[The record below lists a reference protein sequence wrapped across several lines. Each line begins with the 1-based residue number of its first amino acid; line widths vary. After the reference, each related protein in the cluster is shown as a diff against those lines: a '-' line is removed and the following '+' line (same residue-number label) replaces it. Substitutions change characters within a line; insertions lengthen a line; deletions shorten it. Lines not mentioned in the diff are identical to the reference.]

1 MAKTRIYELARALNM
16 TNKALLS
23 KLEELGIEAK
33 SHMSSLND
41 DEVGRIKA
49 NIFHGKAESA
59 DVVEQK
65 RVRSNVIRK
74 RRQPA
79 MENPESEASA
89 EEEAREET
97 GKPAEEKASPEP
109 AAGEEEEI
117 EAPAQPEASAEP
129 DNSAP
134 AEGPEEEETEEAAEP
149 DKEETPTEAAEPESI
164 EPESPETIKAEKT
177 EEKEKKSPET
187 EKSKKKPRAKKHQAA
202 KIIKFPEKQPAPA
215 PEEPVR
221 TPGPAKTG
229 ETVTTA
235 PAAEGKGEKPAKK
248 TKKKKKHAEE
258 TPEGEDRLAKKKS
271 LSKRKEIIEGVALYD
286 RTRGRMR
293 KKGKGKSK
301 APSGAKPQIT
311 TPKAI
316 KRKIKIYESITVAEL
331 AKRMGIKANEIIG
344 KLMGMGVMAT
354 VNQSVD
360 FDTAA
365 LVATEFDYEV
375 EHAAMSE
382 QDLLKS
388 DEVDAPESLKN
399 RAPVVTIMGHVDHG
413 KTSLLDVIRKSS
425 ITDGEAGGITQH
437 IGAYKVDIKSGAIVF
452 LDTPGHEAFTA
463 MRARGAQ
470 ATDIVVLVVAADD
483 GVMPQTIEAIN
494 HSRAAGVPIVV
505 AVNKIDKDNADIDRV
520 KREISENGLI
530 PEDWGG
536 DTIFVPV
543 SAKQQMGLEDLM
555 DMILLQSEMLE
566 LKANPDK
573 HARGIVVES
582 KLDPGRGPVATVL
595 IQEGTLNVGEAV
607 VCGIH
612 YGKIR
617 AMLNDKGD
625 PIDTAGPST
634 PVEVLGLTGV
644 ATAGDEFV
652 AIGDEKNAKL
662 VSQQRSEKQRTK
674 ELARSNKIS
683 LENFFEQMQTEDV
696 KHLNIII
703 KADVNGSCEAI
714 ADSLKQFS
722 SDEVKINIIHA
733 APGAITESDV
743 SLASASDAI
752 VLGFNTR
759 PAPKVRSMAN
769 EEQVDIRSYDVIY
782 DLIDDVKDAITGM
795 MESRYEEHVLGRA
808 EVRDLFVIPKKGTIA
823 GSYVLDGIIVRGKPA
838 RLIRDS
844 IVIHNSTIG
853 SLRRFKEDAKEVK
866 NGYECGIG
874 LVNYNDLKLGD
885 IIECYDHKEIKPEL

>member
-23 KLEELGIEAK
+23 KLEDMGIEAK
-33 SHMSSLND
+33 SHMSSLDED
-41 DEVGRIKA
+41 DVNRIKA
-49 NIFHGKAESA
+49 SLFHGEPERT
-59 DVVEQK
+59 DVVEKK

-79 MENPESEASA
+79 KTKEEPKPEAPADEAAAPEATPEPPEEKAPSA
-89 EEEAREET
+89 VEPET
-97 GKPAEEKASPEP
+97 TAEEKAE
-109 AAGEEEEI
+109 AGEQSV
-117 EAPAQPEASAEP
+117 EA
-129 DNSAP
+129 
-134 AEGPEEEETEEAAEP
+134 
-149 DKEETPTEAAEPESI
+149 
-164 EPESPETIKAEKT
+164 
-177 EEKEKKSPET
+177 ET
-187 EKSKKKPRAKKHQAA
+187 EKTGPPEAETTAAETKAEEKGAETEAPEAPKTEDATEKAPEAEEKKEAAPEKPRKKTKSKKSQAA
-202 KIIKFPEKQPAPA
+202 KIIKFPDKPPVTEK
-215 PEEPVR
+215 EPVSGESEEA
-221 TPGPAKTG
+221 PVVPPPA
-229 ETVTTA
+229 E
-235 PAAEGKGEKPAKK
+235 EKGEKPSKK
-248 TKKKKKHAEE
+248 GKKKKKHTEE
-258 TPEGEDRLAKKKS
+258 TVDSEEKLAKKKS
-271 LSKRKEIIEGVALYD
+271 FSKRKEIIEGVALYD

-301 APSGAKPQIT
+301 APSGAKTQIT

-316 KRKIKIYESITVAEL
+316 KRKIKIHESISVAEL
-331 AKRMGIKANEIIG
+331 AKRMGVKANEIIA

-360 FDTAA
+360 FDTAS
-365 LVATEFDYEV
+365 LVATEFEYEV
-375 EHAAMSE
+375 ENAAVSE
-382 QDLLKS
+382 DEILKAN
-388 DEVDAPESLKN
+388 EVDAPETLKN

-413 KTSLLDVIRKSS
+413 KTSLLDVIRKSR
-425 ITDGEAGGITQH
+425 ITAGEAGGITQH
-437 IGAYKVDIKSGAIVF
+437 IGAYKVDVESGAVVF

-494 HSRAAGVPIVV
+494 HAKAAEVPIVV
-505 AVNKIDKDNADIDRV
+505 AVNKIDKDGADIERV
-520 KREISENGLI
+520 KREVSEHGLI

-543 SAKQQMGLEDLM
+543 SAKQEMGLDDLL

-595 IQEGTLNVGEAV
+595 IQEGTISVGEAV

-612 YGKIR
+612 HGKIR

-625 PIDTAGPST
+625 SIATAGPST

-644 ATAGDEFV
+644 AAAGDEFV

-674 ELARSNKIS
+674 ELARSNKVS
-683 LENFFEQMQTEDV
+683 LDNFFEQMQTESV
-696 KHLNIII
+696 KALNVII

-714 ADSLKQFS
+714 SDSLMKYA
-722 SDEVKINIIHA
+722 SDEVKINIIQA
-733 APGAITESDV
+733 APGTITESDV
-743 SLASASDAI
+743 YLASASNAI
-752 VLGFNTR
+752 ILGFNVR
-759 PAPKVRSMAN
+759 PAPKVRTVAS

-795 MESRYEEHVLGRA
+795 MDSKFEERVLGRA

-823 GSYVLDGIIVRGKPA
+823 GSYVLDGIIARGKQA
-838 RLIRDS
+838 RLIRDG
-844 IVIHNSTIG
+844 IVIHNGVIG
-853 SLRRFKEDAKEVK
+853 SLRRFKDDAKEVK
-866 NGYECGIG
+866 TGYECGIG
-874 LVNYNDLKLGD
+874 LENYNDLKVND
-885 IIECYDHKEIKPEL
+885 IIECYDQEEIKPEL